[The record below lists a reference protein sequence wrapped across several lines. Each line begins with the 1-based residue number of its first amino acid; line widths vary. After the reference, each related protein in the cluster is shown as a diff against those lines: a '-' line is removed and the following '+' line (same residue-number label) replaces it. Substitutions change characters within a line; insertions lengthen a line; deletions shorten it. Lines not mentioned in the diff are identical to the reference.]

1 MIKYENQPNV
11 LPDQLIEKNNE
22 ACAHPK
28 TIKLMNCNE
37 TMRYHVPNKDIY
49 PEKFA
54 HHLLFIFYPFRLEDE
69 LLIGNPPTYQ
79 NTLACPSF
87 LSAFNK
93 NRQKFEPYADITE
106 ESLANFSH
114 NLQSNQDSYGQIE
127 NNETKDTSFSDK
139 NENASDANTNEYSS
153 VPFNALSNQSEES
166 IAANIKSL
174 NINKD
179 MCLTLH
185 TSGHEVMQKFY
196 QQKII

>member
-54 HHLLFIFYPFRLEDE
+54 HHLLFIFYPFRLEYE

-139 NENASDANTNEYSS
+139 NENASDANTSEYSS

-196 QQKII
+196 QQKIS

>member
-79 NTLACPSF
+79 NTLACASF

-93 NRQKFEPYADITE
+93 NRQKFEPHADITE

-196 QQKII
+196 QQKIS

>member
-28 TIKLMNCNE
+28 TIKFMNCNE

-174 NINKD
+174 NINRD

-196 QQKII
+196 QQKIS